1 MLSPA
6 GAGNAGAGGVG
17 AANTGMAGA
26 GAFPFQPDFTWH
38 RIMLKVTH
46 LEDAK

>member
-1 MLSPA
+1 MLEL
-6 GAGNAGAGGVG
+6 
-17 AANTGMAGA
+17 AALVQLTQAWLEQVR
-26 GAFPFQPDFTWH
+26 FPFQPDFTWH